1 MAKIRHGKKKN
12 QKNRCCTPS
21 GERENFNNNNNKET
35 DFTARKSHSINLNE
49 NKFEN

>member
-1 MAKIRHGKKKN
+1 MAKIRQGKKKP
-12 QKNRCCTPS
+12 KKSLLTPS

-35 DFTARKSHSINLNE
+35 DFKVSKSHSINLNE